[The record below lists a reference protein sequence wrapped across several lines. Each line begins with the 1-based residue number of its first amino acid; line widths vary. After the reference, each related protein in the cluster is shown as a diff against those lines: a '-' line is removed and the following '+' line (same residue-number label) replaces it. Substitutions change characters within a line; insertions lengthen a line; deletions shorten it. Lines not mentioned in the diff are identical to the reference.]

1 MSTRR
6 TKKSTRKRNDASLR
20 AHRATQW
27 ASPRTGLSYRTQP
40 TPDGVRVDVWWAD
53 AFRGV
58 RASGNTVYDRLARRA
73 DEAVASSDAAAHKR
87 INGFEDAFEQE
98 VDRKRNGV
106 APLTGG
112 AVASR
117 EFRKKVIA
125 EAGAVVF
132 AAKAKLVDGG
142 VRVTLRYH
150 VDDKYLVEGNSFPN
164 AYPLEGLYR
173 WVQKLSR
180 SKVAGEIKMVS
191 EREGKNHVSETW
203 FFPTA

>member
-1 MSTRR
+1 MPARTRPR
-6 TKKSTRKRNDASLR
+6 RRKRNDANLR
-20 AHRATQW
+20 AYRATQW

-58 RASGNTVYDRLARRA
+58 RATGNTVYDRLARSS
-73 DEAVASSDAAAHKR
+73 DEAIAPSDMAARRR
-87 INGFEDAFEQE
+87 INGFEDAFEYE
-98 VDRKRNGV
+98 VARKHNGV

-142 VRVTLRYH
+142 VRVTLRYD
-150 VDDKYLVEGNSFPN
+150 VDDRDLVQGNSFPN
-164 AYPLEGLYR
+164 AYPLEGLHR
-173 WVQKLSR
+173 WVRKLSR
-180 SKVAGEIKMVS
+180 SKVAGEVKLVS
-191 EREGKNHVSETW
+191 EREGKNYVYETW